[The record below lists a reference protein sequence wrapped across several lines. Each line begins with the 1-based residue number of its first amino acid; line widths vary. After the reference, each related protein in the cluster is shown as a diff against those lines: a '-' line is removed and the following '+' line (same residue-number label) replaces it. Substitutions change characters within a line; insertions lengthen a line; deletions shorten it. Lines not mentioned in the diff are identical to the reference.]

1 MIDAEELARRCA
13 TAMWDDDPA
22 SQLMGMEIV
31 EVRPG
36 WALMRMGVRESM
48 ANGHAIGHGG
58 FTFTLADSAFAFAAN
73 TYNRRT
79 VAVSADICFVAPV
92 RVGDV
97 LEAEAVEV
105 YREGREGMYDVTVR
119 VEGNV
124 VAEYRGRARE
134 IPGTLVEA

>member
-1 MIDAEELARRCA
+1 MTPQEIAERSAA
-13 TAMWDDDPA
+13 AMWREDRA
-22 SQLMGMEIV
+22 SQALGMSID
-31 EVRPG
+31 EVGPG
-36 WALMRMGVRESM
+36 RATLRMTVRADM
-48 ANGHAIGHGG
+48 VNGHDIGHGG
-58 FTFTLADSAFAFAAN
+58 LTFTLADSAFAFAAN